1 MIMKSLE
8 ATLPRAE
15 LERVLTVLR
24 GVMEANDAPAA
35 RSVLLAGVAGYQP
48 TGGIVDWVHCE
59 RVEKGEGAA
68 ALG

>member
-1 MIMKSLE
+1 
-8 ATLPRAE
+8 
-15 LERVLTVLR
+15 
-24 GVMEANDAPAA
+24 MEANDAPAA

-59 RVEKGEGAA
+59 RVGAREGAA